1 MVALLLFLF
10 PAGISL
16 KIKDD
21 YFKEELKNKDY
32 IFLYMKYTSLINTL
46 MFIVLFLYSRGV
58 DVSMAASFDDLGFV
72 FKYLVLSAVVAVIVP
87 IIDEYVRKCVDLK
100 INFKTVDEVKNV
112 KKNK

>member
-21 YFKEELKNKDY
+21 YFKEDLKNKDY
-32 IFLYMKYTSLINTL
+32 VFLYMKYTSLISTL

-72 FKYLVLSAVVAVIVP
+72 FKYLLLSTIVAVIVP
-87 IIDEYVRKCVDLK
+87 VADEYIRKCINLK
-100 INFKTVDEVKNV
+100 INIKNVDEVKNA

>member
-21 YFKEELKNKDY
+21 YFSEDIKNKDY
-32 IFLYMKYTSLINTL
+32 IFLYLKYTSLINTL

-58 DVSMAASFDDLGFV
+58 AFIMAASFDDLGFV
-72 FKYLVLSAVVAVIVP
+72 FKYLVLSLVMAVIVP
-87 IIDEYVRKCVDLK
+87 VIDEYIRKCVDLK
-100 INFKTVDEVKNV
+100 INFKSIDEVNDD
-112 KKNK
+112 KKNR

>member
-32 IFLYMKYTSLINTL
+32 VFLYMKYTSLINTL
-46 MFIVLFLYSRGV
+46 MFIILFLYSRGV

-72 FKYLVLSAVVAVIVP
+72 FKYLVLSVVVAIIVP
-87 IIDEYVRKCVDLK
+87 VIDEYIRRCIDLK
-100 INFKTVDEVKNV
+100 ISFKVIDGDKDV
-112 KKNK
+112 KKNR

>member
-16 KIKDD
+16 KVKDD

-58 DVSMAASFDDLGFV
+58 DVSMDASFDDLGFV
-72 FKYLVLSAVVAVIVP
+72 FKYLVLSVIVAFIVP
-87 IIDEYVRKCVDLK
+87 IIDEYLNKCINLK
-100 INFKTVDEVKNV
+100 INFKMVDEVKNV